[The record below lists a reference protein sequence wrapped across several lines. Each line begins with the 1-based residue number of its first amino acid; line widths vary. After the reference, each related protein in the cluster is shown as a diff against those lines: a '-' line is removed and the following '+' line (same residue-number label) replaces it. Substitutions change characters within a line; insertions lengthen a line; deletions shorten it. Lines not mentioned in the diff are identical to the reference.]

1 MYRVLV
7 VDDEKLERD
16 GIRFLLSME
25 EGEWEIYEA
34 ANGKLALNELRKHP
48 VDLMLTDIK
57 MPHMDGLELSKKARE
72 EYPDLEIII
81 FSGYGDF
88 AFAQEAIRYGVTDYV
103 LKPVDPDRFHDTI
116 QKIQKEIASR
126 KNKEQQSIKEKSF
139 LQQYFLLGYIYS
151 GDQERLKEAEGIV
164 DFSVWEQWHCAI
176 LIESDKAFFD
186 NVPDNIDEELM
197 QGLHRNF
204 FYLNLNTRQSV
215 LFFSDVYCD
224 YQLVAKHLYDILKQN
239 YSASF
244 HLAVSSRFEGHEA
257 LPEIMSQLEQTMEEK
272 FYHPDVHVFNNEAS
286 DSQPVNAE
294 TQDSRLMEKISE
306 DISRKDVEQL
316 KKHFECLVKKYE
328 NDTRFSAM
336 YVKFVFS
343 NVIQELFQ
351 ENQFSEER
359 KLDHEVERLYSCTNL
374 KQILAITQEN
384 IKEYEEFL
392 ERSMSDSRDEV
403 ASVKNYIYQ
412 HYAEDLSLETLAEK
426 VYLSSGYLS
435 FIFKKETGMNL
446 NRFIRVVRMEKAKE
460 LLCNSNMKVAQV
472 SEQVGIPNVSY
483 FCRSFREYYG
493 SSPESYRK
501 GTGEE
506 DENTGSHKE

>member
-1 MYRVLV
+1 M
-7 VDDEKLERD
+7 
-16 GIRFLLSME
+16 
-25 EGEWEIYEA
+25 
-34 ANGKLALNELRKHP
+34 
-48 VDLMLTDIK
+48 T
-57 MPHMDGLELSKKARE
+57 
-72 EYPDLEIII
+72 EYI
-81 FSGYGDF
+81 
-88 AFAQEAIRYGVTDYV
+88 
-103 LKPVDPDRFHDTI
+103 LKPVNPDDFHKVLERAESEI
-116 QKIQKEIASR
+116 SKRRKKESR
-126 KNKEQQSIKEKSF
+126 EIKEKNF
-139 LQQYFLLGYIYS
+139 LQQYFLQSYLYS
-151 GDQERLKEAEGIV
+151 GKKEILQKAGELI
-164 DFSVWEQWHCAI
+164 DLDKWNSWHCAI
-176 LIESDKAFFD
+176 LIESDVALFD
-186 NVPDNIDEELM
+186 TAEENLE
-197 QGLHRNF
+197 QELQKELHRMF
-204 FYLNLNTRQSV
+204 FYMNLNARQSLI
-215 LFFSDVYCD
+215 LFQDVYCD

-446 NRFIRVVRMEKAKE
+446 NCFIRVVRMEKAKE